1 MPYSPSATLP
11 DGDGQALIEYVK
23 SMNLLAE
30 QKDALGRIL
39 YLDEQNAV
47 LATYY
52 RNNVL
57 HVFAL
62 PALIASFFQSNSR
75 ISREQLLR
83 FARALYPY
91 LQAELF
97 IRWSLDEL
105 DAVIDQWLAALV
117 EQGLLRQENDTFIR
131 PAPSSRQYV
140 LLILLARSVTQ
151 TLQRFYMAIALL
163 LNAGQNA
170 LTAEELENLCTVMA
184 QRLSILHGLNAPEFF
199 DKSLFRHFIQ
209 TLLDLRVLRK
219 DEAGKLSYHELLGE
233 LAEGAAKRVLPAEIR
248 LSIRQVALER
258 PAEEAAAESN
268 DAAAN

>member
-1 MPYSPSATLP
+1 
-11 DGDGQALIEYVK
+11 
-23 SMNLLAE
+23 
-30 QKDALGRIL
+30 
-39 YLDEQNAV
+39 
-47 LATYY
+47 
-52 RNNVL
+52 
-57 HVFAL
+57 
-62 PALIASFFQSNSR
+62 
-75 ISREQLLR
+75 
-83 FARALYPY
+83 
-91 LQAELF
+91 
-97 IRWSLDEL
+97 
-105 DAVIDQWLAALV
+105 
-117 EQGLLRQENDTFIR
+117 
-131 PAPSSRQYV
+131 
-140 LLILLARSVTQ
+140 ARSVTQ